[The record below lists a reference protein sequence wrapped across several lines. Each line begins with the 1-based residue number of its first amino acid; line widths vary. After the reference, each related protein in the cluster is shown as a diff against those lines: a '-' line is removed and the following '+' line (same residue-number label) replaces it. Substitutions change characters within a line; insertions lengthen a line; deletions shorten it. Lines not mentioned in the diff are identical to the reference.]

1 MQKFRLY
8 FIIGII
14 FCSMILLV
22 GCKIS
27 GFQGVVTEKISGRKI
42 PDVNITFVSEDG
54 SIVKSEISDNNSY
67 YKITLSQG
75 RYWVTATH
83 PDYEDYSSIPGFF
96 VVTGGGYQTGNIFL
110 REPRLTTVLLVRH
123 AEKAAI
129 PPDDPP
135 LTSDGEARARKLAN
149 VARRAGVTAIYTTDT
164 KRTKGTV
171 KPLADSLKLDPIIY
185 NNLTALVNQILSEH
199 NGDVVLVAG
208 HSPTVPE
215 IARRLGADIPQEVQS
230 LPDFD
235 NLFAITR
242 KTDEAN
248 AVNLQY
254 GELSLPDVGRGYNTT
269 IKIRSGTSDG
279 TVLATATTFVS
290 GPQYPG
296 AQPLAYFEFSP
307 PIEVTPE
314 ETYVIEW
321 ISEDDKILTW
331 MVAEGDPY
339 PGGTA
344 FGCTGVAIPD
354 EDFIFTTYLNSSP
367 LEPDQVNDVEAAKSR
382 GCGTP
387 SAGNLFQSFIPSA
400 SPLVA
405 LDLRLRAGGDF
416 PDEFSYPMTTVLLV
430 RHVEGSNAGKA
441 RTEKLSHVALKAG
454 VTAIYASPTQ
464 ETVHRLADIR
474 GLQVNSYNSDDVQE
488 LVNKILS
495 DHAGEVVVVAGHKE
509 TLSEI
514 IKKLGGSP
522 FPIIYNNEY
531 DNLVVLTVCDLGD
544 AKVVSLQYGESSP

>member
-1 MQKFRLY
+1 MQKFTLY

-14 FCSMILLV
+14 FCSMTLLV
-22 GCKIS
+22 GCPS
-27 GFQGVVTEKISGRKI
+27 GFEGLVTEKITGRKI
-42 PDVNITFVSEDG
+42 PDVNIRFVSEDG
-54 SIVKSEISDNNSY
+54 GIVKSEISDTIGY

-96 VVTGGGYQTGNIFL
+96 VVTAGGYQTGNIFL

-135 LTSDGEARARKLAN
+135 LTSDGEARAKKLAN
-149 VARRAGVTAIYTTDT
+149 VAHRAGVTAIYTTDT

-171 KPLADSLKLDPIIY
+171 EPLADSLKLDPIIY

-199 NGDVVLVAG
+199 KGDVVLVAG
-208 HSPTVPE
+208 HSPTVPQ
-215 IARRLGADIPQEVQS
+215 IARLLGADVPQQVQY

-254 GELSLPDVGRGYNTT
+254 GELSQPDVGRGYNTT

-279 TVLATATTFVS
+279 TVLATATTLVP
-290 GPQYPG
+290 GPQRVG
-296 AQPLAYFEFSP
+296 AQPLAYFEFLSP
-307 PIEVTPE
+307 IQVTPG

-321 ISEDDKILTW
+321 IPPGDKILTW
-331 MVAEGDPY
+331 MAAEGDPY
-339 PGGTA
+339 SGGTA
-344 FGCTGVAIPD
+344 FGCTGVAIPQ
-354 EDFIFTTYLNSSP
+354 EDFIFTTYLTSSP
-367 LEPDQVNDVEAAKSR
+367 LEPDQVNDAETGKSR

-387 SAGNLFQSFIPSA
+387 SGGNLFQSFTPSA
-400 SPLVA
+400 SLLAAV
-405 LDLRLRAGGDF
+405 DLRLRAGGGF
-416 PDEFSYPMTTVLLV
+416 PDGGSYPMTTVLLV
-430 RHVEGSNAGKA
+430 RHAESGEAGKA
-441 RTEKLSHVALKAG
+441 RAEQLAHVALKAG
-454 VTAIYASPTQ
+454 VTAIYVSPTQ
-464 ETVHRLADIR
+464 EIVHRLADIC
-474 GLQVNSYNSDDVQE
+474 GLQVNSYDSDDVQE

-522 FPIIYNNEY
+522 FPIIYKNEY
-531 DNLVVLTVCDLGD
+531 DNLVVLTVCDPGD

>member
-8 FIIGII
+8 LIIGII
-14 FCSMILLV
+14 FCSMTLLV
-22 GCKIS
+22 GCTS
-27 GFQGVVTEKISGRKI
+27 GFVGLVNEKISGRKI
-42 PDVNITFVSEDG
+42 PDVNIRFVSEDG
-54 SIVKSEISDNNSY
+54 GIVKSEISDTNGY

-135 LTSDGEARARKLAN
+135 LTSDGEARAKKLAN

-171 KPLADSLKLDPIIY
+171 EPLADSLKLDPIIY
-185 NNLTALVNQILSEH
+185 NNPTALVNQILSEH
-199 NGDVVLVAG
+199 KGDVVLVAG
-208 HSPTVPE
+208 HSPTVPQ
-215 IARRLGADIPQEVQS
+215 IARLLGADVPQQVQY

-254 GELSLPDVGRGYNTT
+254 GELSQPDVGRGYNTT

-279 TVLATATTFVS
+279 TVLATATTFVP
-290 GPQYPG
+290 GPQRVG
-296 AQPLAYFEFSP
+296 AQSLAYFEFSS
-307 PIEVTPE
+307 PIQVTPG

-321 ISEDDKILTW
+321 IPPGDKILTW
-331 MVAEGDPY
+331 MAAEGDPY
-339 PGGTA
+339 SGGTA
-344 FGCTGVAIPD
+344 FGCTGVAIPQ

-367 LEPDQVNDVEAAKSR
+367 LEPDQVNDVETGKSR

-387 SAGNLFQSFIPSA
+387 SVGNLFQSFTPSA
-400 SPLVA
+400 SLLAAV
-405 LDLRLRAGGDF
+405 DLRLHHGGGF
-416 PDEFSYPMTTVLLV
+416 PDGGFYPMTTVLLV
-430 RHVEGSNAGKA
+430 RHAESGEAGKA
-441 RTEKLSHVALKAG
+441 RAEQLAHVALKAG
-454 VTAIYASPTQ
+454 VTAIYVSPTQ
-464 ETVHRLADIR
+464 EIVHRLADIC
-474 GLQVNSYNSDDVQE
+474 GLQVNSYDSDDVQE

-522 FPIIYNNEY
+522 FPIIYKNEY
-531 DNLVVLTVCDLGD
+531 DNLVVLTVCDPGD